1 MSGLRPTLYLAAT
14 FFALILLLA
23 ACRDDNAPFA
33 QNDRA
38 LIACSEECAAR
49 GQCGT
54 TDDGRR
60 VVLANS
66 AGPAVSQHDTLY
78 TDETQVVIAGLIE
91 RELIAARNGAPLI
104 AEATPFPHTFYQV
117 TDQEGRSAW
126 VSGWCLARP

>member
-1 MSGLRPTLYLAAT
+1 MTRVRPTIYLTAA
-14 FFALILLLA
+14 FFALLLLLA
-23 ACRDDNAPFA
+23 ASGGDETPFA

-66 AGPAVSQHDTLY
+66 VGPEVSRHDMLY
-78 TDETQVVIAGLIE
+78 TDETQVSIAE
-91 RELIAARNGAPLI
+91 VTQRELIAARNGSPLMN
-104 AEATPFPHTFYQV
+104 EATPFPHTFYKV
-117 TDQEGRSAW
+117 ADQEGRSAW
-126 VSGWCLARP
+126 VSSWCLARP

>member
-1 MSGLRPTLYLAAT
+1 MSRLRPTLYLAAA
-14 FFALILLLA
+14 FFALTLLLA
-23 ACRDDNAPFA
+23 ACRDDNAPLE
-33 QNDRA
+33 QNERA

-66 AGPAVSQHDTLY
+66 AGPEVSVHDSLY
-78 TDETQVVIAGLIE
+78 TDETQVQVVELTQ
-91 RELIAARNGAPLI
+91 RDLIAARNGAALT
-104 AEATPFPHTFYQV
+104 AEATPFPHTFYKV
-117 TDQEGRSAW
+117 TDQAGRSGW

>member
-1 MSGLRPTLYLAAT
+1 MTGVRPIIYLAVV
-14 FFALILLLA
+14 LLGLVLLLA
-23 ACRDDNAPFA
+23 ACGDDEVPLA

-66 AGPAVSQHDTLY
+66 AGPEVSRHDTLY
-78 TDETQVVIAGLIE
+78 TDETQVSIAELTQ
-91 RELIAARNGAPLI
+91 RELIAARNGSPLMN
-104 AEATPFPHTFYQV
+104 EATPFPHTFYKV
-117 TDQEGRSAW
+117 ADQEGRSAW
-126 VSGWCLARP
+126 VSSWCLARP